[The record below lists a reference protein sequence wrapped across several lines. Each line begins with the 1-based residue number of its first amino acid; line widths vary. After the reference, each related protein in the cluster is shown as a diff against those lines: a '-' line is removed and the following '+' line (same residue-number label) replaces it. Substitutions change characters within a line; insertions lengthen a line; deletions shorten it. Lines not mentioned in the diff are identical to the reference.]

1 MYGFIRA
8 GEVADGPAHQVAHLA
23 RRHNPLG
30 KAIVLGMPTA
40 MEQHIL
46 ALLGGMKAGDRP
58 LTLGDIA
65 RQSGASYDSIA
76 RCARLMV
83 DTGLAK
89 PAMIPVRGTPRLH
102 GLLPQPATEPA
113 P

>member
-1 MYGFIRA
+1 MRSDSRTSPGRTTPPDWA
-8 GEVADGPAHQVAHLA
+8 T
-23 RRHNPLG
+23 
-30 KAIVLGMPTA
+30 VLGMPTA

-46 ALLGGMKAGDRP
+46 ALLRVRKAGDRP
-58 LTLGDIA
+58 LTFGDIA

-89 PAMIPVRGTPRLH
+89 PAMIPVRGTPTLH
-102 GLLPQPATEPA
+102 GLLPQPAAEPA
-113 P
+113 Q